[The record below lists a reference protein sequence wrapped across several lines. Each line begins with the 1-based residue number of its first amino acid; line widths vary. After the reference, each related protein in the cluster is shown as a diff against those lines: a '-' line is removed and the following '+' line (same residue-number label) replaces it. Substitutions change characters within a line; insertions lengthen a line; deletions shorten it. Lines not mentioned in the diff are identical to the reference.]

1 MLKRKR
7 NIKGL
12 AICFVIDMFWAGN
25 RIFENDIKKLNQKFQ
40 MEPNAQGDPP
50 KMRKPQGFE

>member
-40 MEPNAQGDPP
+40 IGT
-50 KMRKPQGFE
+50 KCTG